1 MSRSGYN
8 EDWEDQWGLI
18 CYRGAV
24 AAAIK
29 GKRGQAFLLEMFK
42 AMEALPEKK
51 LIADELQ
58 ADGAVCAIGSVGRAR
73 GLDMRE
79 IDPHEPEAVAKAFGI
94 AEAMARE
101 IVYENDQSGPRNE
114 TPEHRYERVRSWV
127 IANLR
132 PVESA

>member
-1 MSRSGYN
+1 MSRSGYI

-51 LIADELQ
+51 LIADELED
-58 ADGAVCAIGSVGRAR
+58 DGAVCAIGSVGRAR
-73 GLDMRE
+73 GLDMAGL
-79 IDPHEPEAVAKAFGI
+79 DPHEPEAVAKAFGI

-114 TPEHRYERVRSWV
+114 TPEQRFERVRAWI
-127 IANLR
+127 IANLK
-132 PVESA
+132 PVD